1 MLRLKLAVFILCSAA
16 MSAGAADYT
25 GYISDAK
32 CAGKGKG
39 GAEAHAS
46 CAVKCIKA
54 GEAAVLVVGDKVYKI
69 ADQSKVVDLAGKK
82 VTISGT
88 MDGDSIKVEKVKA
101 D

>member
-1 MLRLKLAVFILCSAA
+1 MTRLSVAILVLCGAALRAE
-16 MSAGAADYT
+16 AADYT

-39 GAEAHAS
+39 GVEAHAA

-54 GEAAVLVVGDKVYKI
+54 GEAAVFVVGDKVYKV
-69 ADQSKVVDLAGKK
+69 ADQSKVVEHAGKK

-88 MDGDSIKVEKVKA
+88 VEGDSIKVEKVKA